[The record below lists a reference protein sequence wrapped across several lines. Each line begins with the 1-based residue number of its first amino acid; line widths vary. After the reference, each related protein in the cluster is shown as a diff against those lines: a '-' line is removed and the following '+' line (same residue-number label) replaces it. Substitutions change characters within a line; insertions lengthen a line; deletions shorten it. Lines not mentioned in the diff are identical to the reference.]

1 MSENHS
7 TGGKGK
13 RISQLVRIYNVD
25 THGDYPVEEFYID
38 PDIVAAMVKD
48 DTNVYLITY
57 DGINDNDFNA
67 IKLTFSSER
76 RTRIAIN
83 DILRY
88 RPIKPTPNDFL
99 FSSTALDKANIP
111 DDELPSE

>member
-1 MSENHS
+1 MSESHS

-25 THGDYPVEEFYID
+25 THGDYPSDYPGNYPIGYPAEEFYID
-38 PDIVAAMVKD
+38 PDVVAAMVKED
-48 DTNVYLITY
+48 NKVYLITY
-57 DGINDNDFNA
+57 DGIKDDGFNA

-88 RPIKPTPNDFL
+88 RPIKSICGETN
-99 FSSTALDKANIP
+99 
-111 DDELPSE
+111 E